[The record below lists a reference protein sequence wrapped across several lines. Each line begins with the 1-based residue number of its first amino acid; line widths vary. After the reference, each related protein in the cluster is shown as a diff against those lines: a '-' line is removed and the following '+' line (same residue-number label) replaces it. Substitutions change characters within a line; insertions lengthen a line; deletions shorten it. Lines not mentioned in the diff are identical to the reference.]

1 MLVYV
6 YDSAGMCIDSHSFV
20 LCVCVCM
27 CVCTGTGSGGS
38 SSGGGGSSGGSRGR
52 QAKTS
57 AMAGIQGY
65 VNWDSKVTEL
75 QQQTEECVV
84 CHEVKKGECSL

>member
-27 CVCTGTGSGGS
+27 CTGT
-38 SSGGGGSSGGSRGR
+38 GGGGSGNSGCGGGVGMREVQEQIGS
-52 QAKTS
+52 
-57 AMAGIQGY
+57 
-65 VNWDSKVTEL
+65 DDEDL
-75 QQQTEECVV
+75 ED
-84 CHEVKKGECSL
+84 L